1 MREAFRVTEEAL
13 VFAPRGRDAAIAG
26 EMLREAGI
34 GARPVASLTEL
45 VAELG
50 DGTAFVVITEEAI
63 ATADLRPLSEWLAE
77 QEEWSDLPFILL
89 TNQGGGLERNPAAA
103 RHLESLGNVTFL
115 ERPFHPTT
123 FVSLARAAARGRRR
137 QYDARARL
145 VALRE
150 GEEKYHTLF
159 ESIEAGFCVAEVNLK
174 DAQGRI
180 DYRIVEANPAFY
192 RQSGFSEDI
201 IGNWLREASPEL
213 EEHWFET
220 YGRVAATGEALRF
233 ESGSDA
239 LGRWFDVYAF
249 RTGGEDSR
257 RVAILFNDISARR
270 LAEERLQDLND
281 TLEQQVA
288 ARAAERDR
296 IWNLSQDML
305 ARADY
310 SGMMSAVS
318 PAWTEVLGWSEQEL
332 LSRGYASFMHPED
345 EAATL
350 AAIATMEETR
360 QPARFENR
368 IATIDGNWK
377 SIEWTVAPEPDSL
390 NFIAVGRDLSL
401 AKVREAELDAAREA
415 LRQSQKMEAMG
426 SLTGGVAHDFNNLLT
441 PIVGS
446 LDMLKRKGVGNER
459 EQRLID
465 GAIQSADRARTLVQ
479 RLLAFARR
487 QPLQSVAVDVA
498 KLVENMAGLIE
509 STTGP
514 KINVSVDAEVALP
527 PATADPNQLEMALL
541 NLAVNARDAM
551 PDGGAL
557 RINASFER
565 AGPDEIADLQVGDYI
580 RLSVSDTGT
589 GMDDDTLRRAIE
601 PFFST
606 KGIGKGTGLGLSMV
620 HGLAAQL
627 GGTLTIESQLGEG
640 TEIALWLPASA
651 TPTVSEPEEATEAGP
666 PGQGI
671 ALVVD
676 DEFLVRFSTADM
688 LSDMGYEVVEAG
700 SGEEALQLVMQGLDP
715 VLLVTDHLMPGITG
729 TELVTEIRS
738 TLPDIQVLIVS
749 GYAELEGLPSDVA
762 RLTKP
767 FRADELA
774 SILAIGASSNG

>member
-1 MREAFRVTEEAL
+1 MLGES
-13 VFAPRGRDAAIAG
+13 GIAA
-26 EMLREAGI
+26 RT
-34 GARPVASLTEL
+34 VNSLTEL

-50 DGTAFVVITEEAI
+50 DETGFVVVTEEAI
-63 ATADLRPLSEWLAE
+63 ATADLRPLSAWLAQ

-103 RHLESLGNVTFL
+103 RHLAFLGNVTFL

-123 FVSLARAAARGRRR
+123 FVSLARAAVRGRRR

-145 VALRE
+145 VSLRE
-150 GEEKYHTLF
+150 GEEKYRTLF
-159 ESIEAGFCVAEVNLK
+159 ESIEAGFCVAEVNQA
-174 DAQGRI
+174 DDQGRI
-180 DYRIVEANPAFY
+180 DYRIIEANPAFY
-192 RQSGFSEDI
+192 RQSGFTEDI
-201 IGNWLREASPEL
+201 IGNWLREATPML
-213 EEHWFET
+213 EEHWYQT
-220 YGRVAATGEALRF
+220 YGHVAATGEPRRF

-249 RTGGEDSR
+249 RVSDADSQR
-257 RVAILFNDISARR
+257 IAILFNDISARR
-270 LAEERLQDLND
+270 LAEQRLRELND

-296 IWNLSQDML
+296 LWNLSQDML

-318 PAWTEVLGWSEQEL
+318 PAWTDVLGWSEQDL

-350 AAIATMEETR
+350 AAIGTMEETR

-368 IATIDGNWK
+368 IATSDGGWK
-377 SIEWTVAPEPDSL
+377 SIEWTVAPEPDGV

-401 AKVREAELDAAREA
+401 AKAREAELDAARDA

-487 QPLQSVAVDVA
+487 QPLQAVAVDVVQ
-498 KLVENMAGLIE
+498 LVENMAGLIE

-514 KINVSVDAEVALP
+514 KIKVSVDAEAAVP

-551 PDGGAL
+551 PDGGVL
-557 RINASFER
+557 RIGASFER
-565 AGPDEIADLQVGDYI
+565 AGSDEIADLKVGDYV

-589 GMDDDTLRRAIE
+589 GMDPETLRRAVE

-627 GGTLTIESQLGEG
+627 GGTLTIESQPGEG
-640 TEIALWLPASA
+640 TEIALWLPVSA
-651 TPTVSEPEEATEAGP
+651 TPTVVKPEEPKASERAGR
-666 PGQGI
+666 GI

-700 SGEEALQLVMQGLDP
+700 SGEEALQLIAQGLEP
-715 VLLVTDHLMPGITG
+715 ILLVTDHLMPGITG
-729 TELVTEIRS
+729 TELVTEVRS
-738 TLPDIQVLIVS
+738 RLPTIQVLIVS
-749 GYAELEGLPSDVA
+749 GYADLEGLPSDVA

-767 FRADELA
+767 FRADELESMLAVTA
-774 SILAIGASSNG
+774 STVGQP